1 MSKFFINRPIFA
13 TVIALITI
21 IAGMVTLFSLPIEQ
35 YPEISPP
42 TVSVS
47 AFYPGANSKTIAD
60 TVGAPIEQQVNGV
73 ENMLYMSSVSSNN
86 GDYQLT
92 VTFEIGTDVDMAQ
105 VLVQNR
111 VSLAEPT
118 LPEEVRRT
126 GVEVKKQSTNIV
138 QMIALTSDDK
148 TMDELFLS
156 NYATLYIKDELARLN
171 GVGEILVFG
180 ADDYSMRLWLDPNRL
195 QTYDITASDVAAAL
209 REQNVQVAAG
219 QIGQA
224 PTDKDQTFN
233 FVINTKGRLSSVDEF
248 KEIIVKNINGKFVR
262 IKDIARVELDSKT
275 YSYRGQV
282 NGKPS
287 AILAI
292 LQLPGSNALDL
303 AKAVEGKMKELSKF
317 FPKGM
322 EYSIPY
328 DTTKF
333 VKASIEEVVIT
344 LIVAILLVFITIYV
358 FLQDWRATLI
368 PAATIPVSLIGTF
381 AMMQVLGFSINML
394 SLFGLI
400 LAIGI
405 VVDDA
410 IVVVENTSRNIDEY
424 GLSAKEATIK
434 AMDEVTGPVIA
445 TTLVLMAVFVP
456 TGFMEGITGR
466 MYKQFA
472 LTIAASTFFSSIN
485 ALTLSPALCALIL
498 RPSSPKK
505 NIFFRWFNTGFDKFR
520 AGYNGIVGFT
530 LRKGFIIGIIFLGLL
545 AFSVVG
551 IKSLPTGFVP
561 QEDQGYVIAA
571 IQLPDGSSFARTK
584 KVIQQIDSFM
594 PSVKGVSDWIAVPGY
609 SVLDGTMLSSGATL
623 WISFDPWEDRQTPE
637 LKQEA
642 IIATMNKLFYT
653 VQDAQVFAFVPPPIS
668 GLGTTG
674 GFELKLQD
682 KGNLGYKALQDMT
695 YMIAAEANKD
705 PILQGVFSTFRANV
719 PQIYANIDRIMAKN
733 MNIDL
738 NELYGTLQSY
748 LGSSYVNDFNIFGRT
763 YQVNMQADYTFRND
777 EEDFYKIQIRNRDG
791 RMVPLG
797 SLLKLEKVL
806 GPQIINRY
814 NLYPAATIN
823 GGPAPGFSSGQ
834 AILAME
840 KILNEKLP
848 NSMGYEWTGTAFQEK
863 RAGGQAVFVLMLS
876 IVLVY
881 LVLCAQYESWAL
893 PIGVILAV
901 PLALIG
907 TVVALYVAHIDLNV
921 YGQIGLVLLVALASK
936 NAILIVEFAKEEH
949 LKGKSIV
956 EAAATSASLR
966 LRPILMTSFAFI
978 LGVWPLV
985 VASGAAAASRRSL
998 GTAVFGGMI
1007 AATFMTVLFVP
1018 YFFATIEKF
1027 SSKGK
1032 KHDPQPPS
1040 TPAGNH
1046 TNESDSSAVN
1056 SSDMIKESST
1066 DTSKQESVK
1075 TEPENE
1081 VKEQVEDAVP
1091 VHDKKEK
1098 ELPKEIVEENKKLKD
1113 DLDVLKKA
1121 FKIISK
1127 DN

>member
-1 MSKFFINRPIFA
+1 MSKFFIHRPIFA

-21 IAGMVTLFSLPIEQ
+21 IAGLVTLFSLPIEQ

-86 GDYQLT
+86 GDYRLT
-92 VTFEIGTDVDMAQ
+92 ITFEIGTDVDMAQ

-111 VSLAEPT
+111 ISLAEPT
-118 LPEEVRRT
+118 LPEEVRKT
-126 GVEVKKQSTNIV
+126 GISVKKQSTNIV
-138 QMIALTSDDK
+138 QMISLTSEDK
-148 TMDELFLS
+148 SMDELFLS

-171 GVGEILVFG
+171 GVGEIQVFG
-180 ADDYSMRLWLDPNRL
+180 ADDYSMRLWLNPNKL
-195 QTYDITASDVAAAL
+195 QTYNLTASDVARAL

-219 QIGQA
+219 QIGQS
-224 PTDKDQTFN
+224 PSSKNQNFN
-233 FVINTKGRLSSVDEF
+233 YVINTKGRLSTVDEF
-248 KEIIVKNINGKFVR
+248 KNIIVKNLGGKFVR

-282 NGKPS
+282 NGKPA
-287 AILAI
+287 AILAVM
-292 LQLPGSNALDL
+292 QLPGSNALDL
-303 AKAVEGKMKELSKF
+303 AKAIKTKMAELSKY

-322 EYSIPY
+322 QYDIPY

-333 VKASIEEVVIT
+333 VEASIEEVVIT
-344 LIVAILLVFITIYV
+344 LIIAIILVFVTIYI

-410 IVVVENTSRNIDEY
+410 IVVVENTSRNMDEF
-424 GLSAKEATIK
+424 GLNSKDATLK
-434 AMDEVTGPVIA
+434 AMEEVTGPIIA
-445 TTLVLMAVFVP
+445 TTLVLLAVFVP

-498 RPSSPKK
+498 RPSSPNK
-505 NIFFRWFNTGFDKFR
+505 NIFFRAFNKGFDKFR
-520 AGYNGIVGFT
+520 AGYNGIINFT
-530 LRKGFIIGIIFLGLL
+530 LRKGFIMLILFIGLVAASFMGL
-545 AFSVVG
+545 
-551 IKSLPTGFVP
+551 KSLPTGFVP
-561 QEDQGYVIAA
+561 IEDQGYVIAS
-571 IQLPDGSSFARTK
+571 IQLPDGSSFERTK
-584 KVIQQIDSFM
+584 KVVQQINDFM
-594 PSVKGVSDWIAVPGY
+594 PSVEGVANWIAVPGY

-623 WISFDPWEDRQTPE
+623 WVTFKPWSERQSPE

-642 IIATMNKLFYT
+642 IIAKLNKLFYT
-653 VQDAQVFAFVPPPIS
+653 IQDAMIFAFIPPPIS

-682 KGNLGYKALQDMT
+682 KGNLGFDTLQSVTQDIVMK
-695 YMIAAEANKD
+695 ANKN
-705 PILQGVFSTFRANV
+705 PILHSVFSTFRANV
-719 PQIYANIDRIMAKN
+719 PQIYADIDRVMAKN

-738 NELYGTLQSY
+738 NELFGTLRSY

-763 YQVNMQADYTFRND
+763 YQVNIQADYKFRD
-777 EEDFYKIQIRNRDG
+777 EIDDFYKIQIRNRDG
-791 RMVPLG
+791 KMVPLG
-797 SLLKLEKVL
+797 TLLKIKKIL

-814 NLYPAATIN
+814 NLYPSATIN
-823 GGPAPGFSSGQ
+823 GGPAPGYSSGD
-834 AILAME
+834 AINAME
-840 KILNEKLP
+840 KLLNDNLP
-848 NSMGYEWTGTAFQEK
+848 NSMGFEWTGTAFQEK
-863 RAGGQAVFVLMLS
+863 QSGSQAGFILLLS
-876 IVLVY
+876 IVLVL
-881 LVLCAQYESWAL
+881 LVLCAQYESWLL
-893 PIGVILAV
+893 PIGVILAI
-901 PLALIG
+901 PLALLG
-907 TVVALYVAHIDLNV
+907 TVIALYIAGLDLNV

-936 NAILIVEFAKEEH
+936 NAILIVEFAKEEYV
-949 LKGKSIV
+949 KGKSIV
-956 EAAATSASLR
+956 EAASTSASLR

-985 VASGAAAASRRSL
+985 IASGAGAASRRSL

-1018 YFFATIEKF
+1018 YFFTTLERISKKF
-1027 SSKGK
+1027 
-1032 KHDPQPPS
+1032 HR
-1040 TPAGNH
+1040 N
-1046 TNESDSSAVN
+1046 N
-1056 SSDMIKESST
+1056 
-1066 DTSKQESVK
+1066 
-1075 TEPENE
+1075 
-1081 VKEQVEDAVP
+1081 
-1091 VHDKKEK
+1091 
-1098 ELPKEIVEENKKLKD
+1098 EENKVENKNLKNNRDENDITTNKQVNTTSMNSNEKTTTSEKTEDIEKEKLKE
-1113 DLDVLKKA
+1113 DLEILKKA
-1121 FKIISK
+1121 IKIISN
-1127 DN
+1127 DNKF